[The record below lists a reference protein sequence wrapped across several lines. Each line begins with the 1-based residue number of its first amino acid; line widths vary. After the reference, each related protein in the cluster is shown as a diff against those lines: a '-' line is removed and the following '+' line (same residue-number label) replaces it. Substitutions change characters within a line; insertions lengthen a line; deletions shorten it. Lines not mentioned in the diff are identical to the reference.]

1 MKTLVL
7 VDFDHTLYR
16 KDSLIE
22 FTKFYKGNLNF
33 YIGILILLPHLL
45 RWKLG
50 IITNQEAK
58 IKYIT
63 HFFKEE
69 NYEIF
74 LKRGTQFAQEKI
86 DKDLDNTLFQLI
98 ENHLSES
105 ATIYIVTASFPEW
118 ISAWANSLKINVIGT
133 KLEVIDSKITGNF
146 ASKNCYGVEKVSRI
160 KSEINLKDFEKIK
173 VYGNGKGDLE
183 MLKLAK

>member
-7 VDFDHTLYR
+7 VDFDHTLYK
-16 KDSLIE
+16 KDSLLE

-33 YIGILILLPHLL
+33 YLGILILLPHLL

-50 IITNQEAK
+50 IITNEGAK

-63 HFFKEE
+63 HFFKKE
-69 NYEIF
+69 NYQLF
-74 LKRGTQFAQEKI
+74 LNGGTQFAQEKI
-86 DKDLDNTLFQLI
+86 NKDLNNTLFQLI
-98 ENHLSES
+98 ENHLSQN
-105 ATIYIVTASFPEW
+105 ATVYIVTASFPEW

-133 KLEVIDSKITGNF
+133 KLEIIDSKINGNF
-146 ASKNCYGVEKVSRI
+146 ASKNCYGFEKVNRI
-160 KSEINLKDFEKIK
+160 KSEINLKDFEKII

-183 MLKLAK
+183 MLKLVK